1 MKCNI
6 ITCSRVAIKVCIP
19 TGNEEVFTFLHIVS
33 SIIYQI
39 VTLYLAILTF
49 VRHNPR
55 LILISISWSAMNA
68 DHSFK
73 CFFFNNYSFVKN
85 SVQAYNSFLN
95 WIFLLMSTFLGMH
108 LKYQTYVTS
117 AVGEHIFPSCRPQF
131 VLLIV
136 VLVLQNFLNIMKS
149 NLLIMLLT
157 LCTLVFSSGCCLLC
171 QRVLSLSLHSLLL
184 AQDI

>member
-6 ITCSRVAIKVCIP
+6 IVCSRVAIKVCIP
-19 TGNEEVFTFLHIVS
+19 TSNGEVFTLLHIVI
-33 SIIYQI
+33 SIICQI

-49 VRHNPR
+49 ARHNPR
-55 LILISISWSAMNA
+55 LILICISWSANNA

-73 CFFFNNYSFVKN
+73 CFFFSNYSFVKN

-95 WIFLLMSTFLGMH
+95 WIFLLMSTFLSMYF
-108 LKYQTYVTS
+108 KYQTSVTS
-117 AVGEHIFPSCRPQF
+117 GVGEHIFPSCRPQF

-136 VLVLQNFLNIMKS
+136 DFVLQNFLNIMMS
-149 NLLIMLLT
+149 NLLIMILST
-157 LCTLVFSSGCCLLC
+157 CALVFSSGCCLLC